1 MSSRTVRIDET
12 TYMLLKQLAERAG
25 MTMLD
30 LLAEAVEGHRRN
42 MFLRQMNADFA
53 RLRNNPKAW
62 QEELEERALWD
73 NALCDEQED

>member
-12 TYMLLKQLAERAG
+12 TYTLLKQLAERAG

-30 LLAEAVEGHRRN
+30 LLAEAVEDHRRN

-73 NALCDEQED
+73 NALCDGQED